1 MRFDDKKEIFKTKY
15 NLIVDILTSVASLY
29 IPSGW
34 RPEGQL
40 YQDPT
45 NFIVLTFVN
54 HCKARYEPFLYLYK
68 KKVVCGFFNLA
79 FNPIQQSCNRQGI
92 GIHA

>member
-15 NLIVDILTSVASLY
+15 NLIVDILTSVAS
-29 IPSGW
+29 
-34 RPEGQL
+34 L

-79 FNPIQQSCNRQGI
+79 FNPIQQSCNRQGM